1 VSETARSRRRAQ
13 RLGLPA
19 GPLLGLALGLVL
31 PDAYVGPDGAS
42 VGFGVAGRAT
52 AGVAAWMAIWW
63 LSEAIPL
70 YATALL
76 PLVSF
81 PLLGVRSMKATAEPY
96 AHPLIFLFLGG
107 FLIALTMERWG
118 LHRRFALVSLRLV
131 GERPT
136 HMVGGF
142 MVVTAVLSM
151 WSSNSAA
158 AILMLAVATSVIK
171 LVASRVDVEDNDE
184 RSHPFALALLLGVAY
199 AASIGGIATPIGTPP
214 NLFLLSYAEENL
226 GRPISFVRWMGV
238 GSSVVVVFLP
248 LAWWL
253 LVRVIFPPGI
263 ERVEG
268 GGAAVGRALAALGPM
283 SRGERTTLVVFGA
296 TASLWLTRPLLVGA
310 EVAGVRPLAG
320 LEDAGIAMLGALA
333 LFVIPVDRRAGVHA
347 LDWEHAVRVPWGVLL
362 LFGGGLSLAAAMQA
376 NGVGPLLGSQ
386 LGALAG
392 WSSWVLVLAIVTGVV
407 FLTELTS
414 NTATTATLVPILAG
428 LAPGLG
434 HDPLLLAVPAAIAA
448 SCAFML
454 PAATPP
460 NAAIFG
466 SGLVTIRDMSRAGLW
481 LNGVGIAVVTLAT
494 YAVAMPLLAAR

>member
-1 VSETARSRRRAQ
+1 VQ
-13 RLGLPA
+13 RLGFVA
-19 GPLLGLALGLVL
+19 GPILALALGLAL
-31 PDAYVGPDGAS
+31 PDAYVGHDGES
-42 VGFGVAGRAT
+42 VAFGFAGRAT
-52 AGVAAWMAIWW
+52 AATAAWMATWW

-76 PLVSF
+76 PLALF
-81 PLLGVRSMKATAEPY
+81 PLLGVLPIKATAAPY

-107 FLIALTMERWG
+107 FLIAIAVERWG
-118 LHRRFALVSLRLV
+118 LHRRMALAALRMV

-136 HMVGGF
+136 RMVGGF
-142 MVVTAVLSM
+142 MVVTAGLSM
-151 WSSNSAA
+151 WISNSAA
-158 AILMLAVATSVIK
+158 TILMLPVATSVIA
-171 LVASRVDVEDNDE
+171 LVESRVDTDGTD
-184 RSHPFALALLLGVAY
+184 RSRPFALALLLGVAY
-199 AASIGGIATPIGTPP
+199 SASIGGIGTPIGTPP
-214 NLFLLSYAEENL
+214 NLFLLSFAEENL
-226 GRPISFVRWMGV
+226 GRSISFVRWMGI
-238 GSSVVVVFLP
+238 GMSVVVLMLP

-253 LVRVIFPPGI
+253 LTHVLFRPGF

-268 GGAAVGRALAALGPM
+268 GAAAVHRELAALGRM
-283 SRGERTTLVVFGA
+283 SRGERTTLAVCAV
-296 TASLWLTRPLLVGA
+296 TAFLWVARPLLA
-310 EVAGVRPLAG
+310 AIEVAGVRPLSG
-320 LEDAGIAMLGALA
+320 LEDAGTAMMGALA
-333 LFVIPVDRRAGVHA
+333 LFVIPVDRRAGVFA

-386 LGALAG
+386 VGALAG
-392 WSSWVLVLAIVTGVV
+392 WPSWVLVLAIATAIV

-428 LAPGLG
+428 VAPGLG

-466 SGLVTIRDMSRAGLW
+466 SGLVTIRDMSHAGFW
-481 LNGVGIAVVTLAT
+481 LIWIGVAVVTFVT
-494 YAVAMPLLAAR
+494 YAVAMPLLSVG